1 MIVGAGGSGRLDP
14 RVYGVLGPV
23 AIFAVA
29 FAFQAVAWLAAG
41 AVSLGSNDR
50 LAIVIEATV
59 RNTNLAIL
67 VKASA
72 FPARLG

>member
-23 AIFAVA
+23 AIFA
-29 FAFQAVAWLAAG
+29 FQAAAWLAAG